1 LIIIKKIFN
10 RFFFIFN
17 QILNFLEE
25 VRFKKRQVK
34 LPDYSITFDIGF
46 NKGSFTKSILKKNKT
61 CKIIAVEA
69 NTDLINSSY
78 IHPNIEKVNLIC
90 SNINDEYKIIHIND
104 KYLGIS
110 TVSDLFLAKS
120 RFVHGSAKQEA
131 LFQEDNLFNKT
142 LKIKTITLDKLVEI
156 YGSPFLIKIDVEGYE
171 YEVLKGLTKKVEKIT
186 FEWSEE
192 FFCQLEKTINYLQS
206 IGFQKFGV
214 VGYFVSYKKL
224 NNKILHSNKGDPFL
238 IEPDYFSWEEID
250 LKSYIIENRRINYGM
265 IWAK

>member
-1 LIIIKKIFN
+1 MIIIKKIFN

-34 LPDYSITFDIGF
+34 LPDYSIIFDIGF

-120 RFVHGSAKQEA
+120 R
-131 LFQEDNLFNKT
+131 
-142 LKIKTITLDKLVEI
+142 
-156 YGSPFLIKIDVEGYE
+156 
-171 YEVLKGLTKKVEKIT
+171 
-186 FEWSEE
+186 
-192 FFCQLEKTINYLQS
+192 
-206 IGFQKFGV
+206 
-214 VGYFVSYKKL
+214 
-224 NNKILHSNKGDPFL
+224 
-238 IEPDYFSWEEID
+238 
-250 LKSYIIENRRINYGM
+250 
-265 IWAK
+265 